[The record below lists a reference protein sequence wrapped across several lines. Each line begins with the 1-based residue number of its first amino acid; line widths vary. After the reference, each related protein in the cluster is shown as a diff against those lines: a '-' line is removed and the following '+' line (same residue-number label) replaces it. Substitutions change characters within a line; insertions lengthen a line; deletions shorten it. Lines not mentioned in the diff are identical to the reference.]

1 MSFKIIRDD
10 ITRVEADA
18 VVNAANTRLSEGGGV
33 CGAIFEAAGAEK
45 LRRACE
51 AAGGCETGKA
61 VITPGFGL
69 KAKHIIHAVGPVWR
83 GGGEG
88 EEELL
93 RSAYRSALNLAA
105 ARGLESVAF
114 PLLSSGIYGYPKE
127 QAFRVAVEELTSFPG
142 SGEMS
147 VILVLY
153 DTGALKIG
161 EKYSADIRRYIDERY
176 VDKRSR
182 FLRKTYDQSEELSPR
197 VNEEIREKESLRA
210 SEKEMLSD
218 DFYPDAAFTVAA
230 PRPES
235 RRSLDDLINKPGET
249 FSQMLLRLIDEK
261 GKTDAEVYKKANI
274 DRKLFSKIRS
284 DKDYRPK
291 KETVFAFA
299 VALKLS
305 LDETKDLLLSAGF
318 AISPSRRFDLI
329 LQYFIERGIYDVYD
343 INETL
348 FDLGQKLLGA

>member
-1 MSFKIIRDD
+1 
-10 ITRVEADA
+10 
-18 VVNAANTRLSEGGGV
+18 
-33 CGAIFEAAGAEK
+33 
-45 LRRACE
+45 
-51 AAGGCETGKA
+51 
-61 VITPGFGL
+61 
-69 KAKHIIHAVGPVWR
+69 
-83 GGGEG
+83 
-88 EEELL
+88 
-93 RSAYRSALNLAA
+93 
-105 ARGLESVAF
+105 
-114 PLLSSGIYGYPKE
+114 
-127 QAFRVAVEELTSFPG
+127 
-142 SGEMS
+142 
-147 VILVLY
+147 VLY

-182 FLRKTYDQSEELSPR
+182 FLRKTYDQSEDLAAFYEADEQ
-197 VNEEIREKESLRA
+197 VNEATPCAASAEWPKEIC
-210 SEKEMLSD
+210 
-218 DFYPDAAFTVAA
+218 YPADA

-235 RRSLDDLINKPGET
+235 RRSLEDLINKPGET

-329 LQYFIERGIYDVYD
+329 LQYFIERGIYDVVD

-348 FDLGQKLLGA
+348 FGLGQKLLGA